1 MPSILPHLP
10 QTVLEI
16 SGLVRRRRGK
26 TYLVG
31 GTVRDWL
38 LNQPHA
44 PDWDI
49 TVDLGLKKNRPM
61 VAKEIFELLQEVS
74 HRLKG
79 SFVFHRSFLT
89 GTVILSDRTKIDICH
104 TRRETYPKPA
114 ALPQVQPASI
124 EEDLARRDFTI
135 NALALEL
142 TTNSTTLIDPFQGQR
157 DLNLRLVRILHPES
171 FVDDP
176 TRIFRALRFAIRLDY
191 RIESGTLYLLRAAV
205 KECYPSLLTPERI
218 LYELRCILS
227 EPAALKI
234 VEALLKENILQSCW
248 QNWRPERALS
258 RGLKRLL
265 EQGATPEEL
274 FCYLL
279 SFLPVTEKFPITA
292 EERSTVFLLRNIN
305 FLRKQLLRA
314 KRPPTIYHILKPI
327 PELMLQILIKLE
339 QGAIRHKCSLFYHKL
354 RYIKPETTAAELTEL
369 GIPPGPKLGG
379 LLQRLYEARLEGKAI
394 TKEEELQLVK
404 RWKIKGF

>member
-10 QTVLEI
+10 KTVLEI
-16 SGLVRRRRGK
+16 SRLVRRRRGK

-31 GTVRDWL
+31 GAVRDWL
-38 LNQPHA
+38 LNQPHT

-49 TVDLGLKKNRPM
+49 TVDLGFKKKRPEI
-61 VAKEIFELLQEVS
+61 AKGMFELLEEVS
-74 HRLKG
+74 QHRKG

-89 GTVILSDRTKIDICH
+89 GTVTLPDKTKIDICH
-104 TRRETYPKPA
+104 TRREIYPKPA
-114 ALPQVQPASI
+114 ALPQVEPAPI

-135 NALALEL
+135 NAFALEL
-142 TTNSTTLIDPFQGQR
+142 TNNSALLIDPFQGLR

-191 RIESGTLYLLRAAV
+191 RIESGTLYLLRTAV
-205 KECYPSLLTPERI
+205 KERYPSLLTPERI
-218 LYELRCILS
+218 LYELRCILN

-234 VEALLKENILQSCW
+234 IEALLKENILQSCW
-248 QNWRPERALS
+248 QNWHPERTLLWGS
-258 RGLKRLL
+258 KRLL
-265 EQGATPEEL
+265 ERGATSEEL

-292 EERSTVFLLRNIN
+292 EERRTVFLLRNIN

-314 KRPPTIYHILKPI
+314 KHPRTIYHILKPI
-327 PELMLQILIKLE
+327 PVLMLQILIKLE
-339 QGAIRHKCSLFYHKL
+339 QGVIRRKCSLFYHQL
-354 RYIKPETTAAELTEL
+354 RDIKPETTAAELIEL

-379 LLQRLYEARLEGKAI
+379 VLQRLYEARLDRKAT

-404 RWKIKGF
+404 RWKIKGS